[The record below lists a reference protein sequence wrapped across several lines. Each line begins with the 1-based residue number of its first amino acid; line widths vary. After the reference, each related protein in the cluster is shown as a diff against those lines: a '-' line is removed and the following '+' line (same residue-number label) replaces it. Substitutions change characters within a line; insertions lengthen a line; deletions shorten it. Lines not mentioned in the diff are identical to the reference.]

1 MPPSVGDRHPT
12 SASCFERTTTRTSR
26 PLPRRTRS
34 SSTGSAT
41 RPISISPRHE
51 DLPGHRQ
58 HGGRRLGRGAR
69 HARRR
74 PHDTWIARR
83 RRGERHAHAPRRALS
98 PRARTDLRVR
108 PRRGRRGSVSRR
120 EGAGQGLRSDRRPA
134 PAGRGSARRNESPP
148 GGRHPGL
155 RDARVQQR
163 AGADRG
169 AGWGVECRDVGRAS
183 RCGGPRWCR
192 DDRRA
197 AYRLRRFR
205 RRVRRDRAARVIA
218 DAVRRVRD
226 RRRGWR
232 GRHRR
237 HVPLAPRPSAHRPR
251 HRRVS
256 RRRRPPPPNMA
267 DFVMRGCAIAIVLAT
282 LAACSDARQSSA
294 AQVTRTADE
303 VRASVPASR
312 RTAITEAVAR
322 VAPAVVT
329 VQTEVVQR
337 VAADPFES
345 LFGGRSGTQTQAGIG
360 TGFIVRPDGVIVTNA
375 HVIAGANRISV
386 MLRDGT
392 VHPATAVGTDE
403 TNDLAVIR
411 IVNAS
416 NLPVA
421 PLGDSDNLLV
431 GEWAIAIGNPYGF
444 MLGNSEPSV
453 TAGVIS
459 GVGRNLIA
467 RGEGPS
473 AYFDMVQT
481 DASINPGNSGGPLVS
496 ATGEVIGVNSSIY
509 STSGGGSIGLGFAI
523 PINRARRVADDL
535 LAHGRVRRPWIGVR
549 LDEPRTN
556 NPRELI
562 ARGATVAA
570 VTPGSPAER
579 AGLRRGDVITR

>member
-1 MPPSVGDRHPT
+1 MR
-12 SASCFERTTTRTSR
+12 SC
-26 PLPRRTRS
+26 
-34 SSTGSAT
+34 
-41 RPISISPRHE
+41 
-51 DLPGHRQ
+51 
-58 HGGRRLGRGAR
+58 
-69 HARRR
+69 
-74 PHDTWIARR
+74 
-83 RRGERHAHAPRRALS
+83 
-98 PRARTDLRVR
+98 
-108 PRRGRRGSVSRR
+108 
-120 EGAGQGLRSDRRPA
+120 
-134 PAGRGSARRNESPP
+134 
-148 GGRHPGL
+148 
-155 RDARVQQR
+155 
-163 AGADRG
+163 
-169 AGWGVECRDVGRAS
+169 
-183 RCGGPRWCR
+183 
-192 DDRRA
+192 
-197 AYRLRRFR
+197 
-205 RRVRRDRAARVIA
+205 VIA
-218 DAVRRVRD
+218 I
-226 RRRGWR
+226 
-232 GRHRR
+232 
-237 HVPLAPRPSAHRPR
+237 
-251 HRRVS
+251 
-256 RRRRPPPPNMA
+256 M
-267 DFVMRGCAIAIVLAT
+267 LAT
-282 LAACSDARQSSA
+282 LAACSDARQGS

-403 TNDLAVIR
+403 TNDLAVIK
-411 IVNAS
+411 VDNAS

-579 AGLRRGDVITR
+579 AGLRRGDVITRVRSRTVRNRFDWDAALLDLRVGEQVPLVLRRDGSEVNVSVTIADLPEVSAPKVEVLREMELVTLTPAIRAERRIRSRQGALIYRASERITAELGMAPGDVIVQINRTPITSAEDVSRALDYYAGRGTIRLFFEHEGNIFPTDFFIR